1 MADSGDEAERRR
13 RARSD
18 AARKRGARRWLNHG
32 ARPPPAFDRRELD
45 EFELERARR
54 RRASSGNWSAG
65 SSSAGASSSR
75 LVPVKR
81 EPEEAVPDAPPRRGV
96 IGPEDYLPPGQE
108 ELLERVVL
116 ERSARD
122 QEEMEERIRR
132 ELEYERLFLDSGLTA
147 SQAQASKEAD
157 LRVMKEE
164 QAKLF
169 VDLGSD
175 SSDSD

>member
-1 MADSGDEAERRR
+1 M
-13 RARSD
+13 
-18 AARKRGARRWLNHG
+18 
-32 ARPPPAFDRRELD
+32 
-45 EFELERARR
+45 
-54 RRASSGNWSAG
+54 
-65 SSSAGASSSR
+65 
-75 LVPVKR
+75 
-81 EPEEAVPDAPPRRGV
+81 PDAPPRRGV

-108 ELLERVVL
+108 ELLERP
-116 ERSARD
+116 ARD
-122 QEEMEERIRR
+122 QAEMEEGIRH

-147 SQAQASKEAD
+147 SQEQASKEAD